1 MSEKPWS
8 ESLDEMLAKLN
19 NGDFVD
25 QSLYEF
31 EKLSMIVSWDH
42 RIKLLEKEM
51 SIQQQ
56 IIKLSFHTLTELL
69 KMPNTVQDICI
80 LSIV

>member
-31 EKLSMIVSWDH
+31 EKQSMIVS
-42 RIKLLEKEM
+42 
-51 SIQQQ
+51 
-56 IIKLSFHTLTELL
+56 
-69 KMPNTVQDICI
+69 
-80 LSIV
+80 